1 VQNVQ
6 LQHNWKYQIYQF
18 SVNSINDLDDDDEVI
33 LEGYLMKK
41 TGKEEYLFKDK
52 TGEIKVEVDDKK
64 LRGMTV
70 TPETLIR
77 IKGEVDN
84 DWFSIQIDVDS
95 VEIMQFFLSRQFQ
108 AYTSVPF
115 TTPCL

>member
-1 VQNVQ
+1 MTIKLVAVIMS
-6 LQHNWKYQIYQF
+6 LTF
-18 SVNSINDLDDDDEVI
+18 SVISYAGFEGPGVTLSVVPVNSINDLDDDDEVI
-33 LEGYLMKK
+33 LEGYLVKK

-95 VEIMQFFLSRQFQ
+95 VEII
-108 AYTSVPF
+108 TK
-115 TTPCL
+115 